1 MVVVPFKCDILDY
14 HPDEINSFT
23 FPTQENRQHSV
34 IMQEVNLMNDEPSS
48 TYDKASLLKAHIF
61 ALVRAC
67 PTGRVV
73 TYGSLAK
80 VAGYPRAARMV
91 GWMMNEANPG
101 VPAQRVIN
109 SKGELSGSWAFG
121 SPDRMRLLLESE
133 GIVFSD
139 EGRVDLK
146 RYGWDP
152 SRDLSQA
159 QIAEIFNSIDEAS
172 EQPSPR
178 LMGLMQHDPASPFKG
193 KQ

>member
-1 MVVVPFKCDILDY
+1 MA
-14 HPDEINSFT
+14 DE
-23 FPTQENRQHSV
+23 
-34 IMQEVNLMNDEPSS
+34 LSS
-48 TYDKASLLKAHIF
+48 TYDQIAVLKARVF
-61 ALVRAC
+61 GLVRAC
-67 PTGRVV
+67 PAGRVT
-73 TYGSLAK
+73 TYGWLAK
-80 VAGYPRAARMV
+80 MVGYPRGARMV
-91 GWMMNEANPG
+91 GWLMNEASSG

-133 GIVFSD
+133 GVIFSD

-159 QIAEIFNSIDEAS
+159 QVEAIFNSVDESS
-172 EQPSPR
+172 EQPGPR
-178 LMGLMQHDPASPFKG
+178 LISLMEHDPASPFKG